1 MTEDKTTATGSRVFL
16 DLRPLRDSVNFRRIF
31 IARTIS
37 LLGIGMLT
45 VSVPIQVY
53 DLSDST
59 FLVGLVAAVEGIAT
73 IGGMLAGGILADRY
87 DRRTLILFSRTMAG
101 LTFAGLGVNAILD
114 SPSVT
119 AIIILAVI
127 NGAFGSIS
135 VAALLA
141 VIPSLI
147 PSDQMVGV
155 GAINALTVR
164 LGAVLSPILAGLI
177 IAAWSVSWN
186 YWITTIGTVITI
198 LILSGLPSLPV
209 PVHEPSDK
217 DAAADRDSTPINET
231 ALQFLR
237 RDRLVGGVIAIGVIA
252 MIGSGLVALIPGFVD
267 EVFDGDSR
275 TTGILFAAGAVGA
288 VIASFTSGWMAHL
301 RRPGV
306 VLMSALAIGFVLQ
319 GAVGLTTTVLL
330 AVPLLIAFGAATT
343 IQEVLRYNLIQIN
356 TPAPLLG
363 RVNSLWAAQE
373 VAGLSIG
380 ALLAGA
386 VGSFMA
392 ASTAVTVYSGIL
404 FVIALI
410 GAAVLGR
417 LRTYSPPK
425 SSVLR

>member
-1 MTEDKTTATGSRVFL
+1 MTEEQTTNGRRIFL

-45 VSVPIQVY
+45 VSVPIQTY
-53 DLSDST
+53 DLSGST
-59 FLVGLVAAVEGIAT
+59 FIVGLVAAVEGIAT
-73 IGGMLAGGILADRY
+73 IGGMLAGGVLADRY
-87 DRRTLILFSRTMAG
+87 DRRKLILFSRFMAG
-101 LTFAGLGVNAILD
+101 LTFAGLGVNAILP

-119 AIIILAVI
+119 AIVALAVI
-127 NGAFGSIS
+127 NGLFGSIS

-155 GAINALTVR
+155 GALNALTVR
-164 LGAVLSPILAGLI
+164 LGAVLAPVLAGLI

-198 LILSGLPSLPV
+198 VILSGLPALPV
-209 PVHEPSDK
+209 PIHAEEDTGEEIPSGE
-217 DAAADRDSTPINET
+217 S

-252 MIGSGLVALIPGFVD
+252 MLGSGLVALIPGFVD
-267 EVFDGDSR
+267 EVFDGDAR
-275 TTGILFAAGAVGA
+275 TTGVLFAAGAVGA
-288 VIASFTSGWMAHL
+288 VVASFTSGWL
-301 RRPGV
+301 SYLKRPGV
-306 VLMSALAIGFVLQ
+306 VLMAALAFGFVAQ
-319 GAVGLTTTVLL
+319 GAVGLSTTILL
-330 AVPLLIAFGAATT
+330 AVPLLIIFGAATT
-343 IQEVLRYNLIQIN
+343 IQEVLRYNLIQTN
-356 TPAPLLG
+356 TPARLLG

-373 VAGLSIG
+373 VAGFSIG

-386 VGSFMA
+386 VGGFMA

-404 FVIALI
+404 LVIAL
-410 GAAVLGR
+410 GASAVLTR
-417 LRTYSPPK
+417 LRTYSPTPM
-425 SSVLR
+425 LR